1 LGESV
6 ESKKNPPNQSSMG
19 ERIPDVSQQVA
30 EPVEGVTVEEDGQG
44 RLTVR
49 RRRFG
54 AVKARLVAA
63 AGVPPDLTVHL
74 DPLGS
79 AAWRLIDGRR
89 TVAEVRARLH
99 ADHPGETELSARL
112 GKFLG
117 AMVSNGFLRLR

>member
-1 LGESV
+1 MTFSGIRGWAAV
-6 ESKKNPPNQSSMG
+6 G
-19 ERIPDVSQQVA
+19 ERIADVSRRVA
-30 EPVEGVTVEEDGQG
+30 VPVDGVATEEDPASG

-54 AVKARLVAA
+54 AVRARMAAA

-79 AAWRLIDGRR
+79 AAWRLLDGRR
-89 TVAEVRARLH
+89 TVGEVRAELARLH
-99 ADHPGETELSARL
+99 PEERDVGTRL

-117 AMVSNGFLRLR
+117 TMVSNGFVELR

>member
-1 LGESV
+1 
-6 ESKKNPPNQSSMG
+6 MG
-19 ERIPDVSQQVA
+19 ERIADVSQRVA
-30 EPVEGVTVEEDGQG
+30 APAEGVAVEEDAVSG

-54 AVKARLVAA
+54 ALRAKVAAA

-79 AAWRLIDGRR
+79 AAWRLLDGRR
-89 TVAEVRARLH
+89 TVAEVRAELARL
-99 ADHPGETELSARL
+99 HPGEPDIGPRL

-117 AMVSNGFLRLR
+117 TMVSNGFLELK